1 VNCPHAVDVGAYVID
16 ALEPDERLVLAAHL
30 PTCAV
35 CTAELR
41 DLERLPGLLALVPA
55 PTGPGSLPA
64 PDPLPVPSEL
74 AFRRLHRSAT
84 GARPARHRPAPRPGR
99 RWLLVAA
106 AVVVLGGA
114 GAAGV
119 VATSG
124 PREPST
130 VSASAGALHVQADI
144 TPVATG
150 SRIALTLDGVPSG
163 QQCELTVQA
172 GDGHWETAS
181 TWTADY
187 EGTAQVSGT
196 VRIAPDD
203 LKKMVVRTLDGHTL
217 ITLPG

>member
-1 VNCPHAVDVGAYVID
+1 VNCPHVVDVGAYVID
-16 ALEPDERLVLAAHL
+16 ALEPDERLLLAAHL

-41 DLERLPGLLALVPA
+41 DLERLPDLLALVPA
-55 PTGPGSLPA
+55 PAGPEALPV
-64 PDPLPVPSEL
+64 PVPVPVPSEL

-84 GARPARHRPAPRPGR
+84 GAAPVRHRPAPRPGR
-99 RWLLVAA
+99 RWLLAA
-106 AVVVLGGA
+106 AGVVVLGGA

-119 VATSG
+119 VATAG
-124 PREPST
+124 PQGPST

-187 EGTAQVSGT
+187 AGTAQVSGT

-203 LKKMVVRTLDGHTL
+203 LKKLVVRTLDGHPL